1 MSNRMRTRFGSTL
14 AICTGAAAGAAA
26 AARDAASSLPHAVS
40 SATVKSAS
48 TQCAAAIDA
57 GRRLCADMVFLL
69 SGMSGESLEKQ
80 GRVRRAPRAIITQ
93 SLRDRRR
100 GTDTPAHQRPDNEL
114 ARDAAV
120 AQAAAARLPCHARSG
135 VRQQRFKGGKPT
147 RTQEG
152 IVGAGPAGLLL
163 SHRLHGEG
171 IEALV
176 LHHRPLAHS
185 EATV

>member
-57 GRRLCADMVFLL
+57 RRQLCADMVFLL
-69 SGMSGESLEKQ
+69 SGMSGEFLEKQ
-80 GRVRRAPRAIITQ
+80 GRVGRAPRAIITQ

-100 GTDTPAHQRPDNEL
+100 DTGR
-114 ARDAAV
+114 AAPGEPITSL
-120 AQAAAARLPCHARSG
+120 Q
-135 VRQQRFKGGKPT
+135 
-147 RTQEG
+147 RTQ
-152 IVGAGPAGLLL
+152 
-163 SHRLHGEG
+163 RLRSQWRRGYHAVQDRRYYSSASKEESRCAPG
-171 IEALV
+171 
-176 LHHRPLAHS
+176 
-185 EATV
+185 